1 MHAENPIAAALEM
14 NQKWKHAE
22 VLVKNPNND
31 PQ

>member
-1 MHAENPIAAALEM
+1 MHAEKPIAAASEM
-14 NQKWKHAE
+14 SQKWKRSE